1 VSTVDVAVVAISAGG
16 RELGEHRQDEGGG
29 EEDLHDGWMDG
40 WRGGGKD
47 PEMLGL
53 LRLMWNEMEEE
64 TDGRECQH
72 FTGI

>member
-1 VSTVDVAVVAISAGG
+1 MSTVDVAVVAISAGG

-53 LRLMWNEMEEE
+53 LRLM
-64 TDGRECQH
+64 
-72 FTGI
+72 